1 MRIKTL
7 GPNDDPA
14 VKEISDRF
22 TAMRGYF
29 PSIMRAFSLKP
40 SLLKAVAG
48 LAQVTSFG
56 ATGLGRRREELI
68 SAYVSRLLNCRY

>member
-7 GPNDDPA
+7 GPDDDPT

-22 TAMRGYF
+22 TGKRGYL

-40 SLLKAVAG
+40 SLLRQVAG
-48 LAQVTSFG
+48 LAQATTFG
-56 ATGLGRRREELI
+56 ASGLGRRREELI
-68 SAYVSRLLNCRY
+68 SAYVSRLLDCRY

>member
-7 GPNDDPA
+7 RPDDDPI

-22 TAMRGYF
+22 TARRGYL

-40 SLLKAVAG
+40 ALLRQVAG
-48 LAQVTSFG
+48 LSQATTFG
-56 ATGLGRRREELI
+56 ASSLGRRREELI
-68 SAYVSRLLNCRY
+68 SAYVSRLLDCRY

>member
-1 MRIKTL
+1 MFIKTL
-7 GPNDDPA
+7 GPNDHPT
-14 VKEISDRF
+14 VREISDLFASR
-22 TAMRGYF
+22 RGYF

-40 SLLKAVAG
+40 SLLKQVAG
-48 LAQVTSFG
+48 LAQVTTFG